1 MVQSVEISHLVGEG
15 VHDDVVGHEAERVN
29 LLHEDVGRDH
39 VEVDEL
45 EEGSEGVGDVA
56 IGRVTVLLAPHE
68 RRLELGELVGPELL
82 PGEDKPHHVLGQ
94 EGEGPE
100 IEYLIRQ
107 IGSNLVRSLLSDLLN
122 SRLLTSAGSSE

>member
-1 MVQSVEISHLVGEG
+1 M
-15 VHDDVVGHEAERVN
+15 N

-100 IEYLIRQ
+100 IEYLTRQ
-107 IGSNLVRSLLSDLLN
+107 IGSNLVRSLLSDLMN
-122 SRLLTSAGSSE
+122 SRLLTSASWVIRINAVNHFREPPVK